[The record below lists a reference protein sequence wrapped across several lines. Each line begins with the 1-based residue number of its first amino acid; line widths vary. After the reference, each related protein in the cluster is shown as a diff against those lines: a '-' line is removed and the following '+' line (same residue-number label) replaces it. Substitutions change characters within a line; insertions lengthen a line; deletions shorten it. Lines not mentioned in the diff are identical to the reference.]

1 MSFISDIQ
9 NSDSLSIVG
18 LEKNTGKTVCL
29 NYILDRLPSQN
40 YKVAVTSIGIDGE
53 SKDQV
58 TGTAKPEIVLKEG
71 TYFSTS
77 EVYYNRRKLLSE
89 LVEIT
94 GERSS
99 LGRIVTARVLRGGK
113 IMLGG
118 PSSAASLRRWKEGV
132 KKFNVDLTIIDG
144 ALSRMSSG
152 SPAISESLIITT
164 GAAYSID
171 LGRLVRRT
179 KYVVGLVGIDKVE
192 LSVREKF
199 MDIEKGVWGIGP
211 DGALVDF
218 HLESSLTV
226 DKVREDMTK
235 NCSHLFVSGA
245 LTDRFLN
252 MIADSDRVRDIV
264 LVVRDF
270 TKMFVTEEAYR
281 NFLRRGGNIRVLQKS
296 RLIAVCVNPVSPRGI
311 VLDSGLL
318 CGKLE
323 EALQLPVYDIVKNS
337 LENGDAI

>member
-1 MSFISDIQ
+1 MSFISEIQ
-9 NSDSLSIVG
+9 KFNSLSIVG

-58 TGTAKPEIVLKEG
+58 TGTAKPEIILKEG

-77 EVYYNRRKLLSE
+77 EVYYSRKNLLSE

-99 LGRIVTARVLRGGK
+99 LGRIVTAKVLRGGK
-113 IMLGG
+113 VMLGG

-132 KKFNVDLTIIDG
+132 KKFDVDLTIIDG

-171 LGRLVRRT
+171 MERLVRRT
-179 KYVVGLVGIDKVE
+179 KYVVGLVGIDKAE
-192 LSVREKF
+192 PSVRDRF
-199 MDIEKGVWGIGP
+199 MDIERGVWGIDLNG
-211 DGALVDF
+211 GLVDF

-226 DKVREDMTK
+226 DKVKDDITK
-235 NCSHLFVSGA
+235 NSSHVFVSGA

-252 MIADSDRVRDIV
+252 MISDSDRVKDIV

-281 NFLRRGGNIRVLQKS
+281 NFLRRGGNLRVLQKS
-296 RLIAVCVNPVSPRGI
+296 RLIAVCVNPVSPRGV
-311 VLDSGLL
+311 VLDSGTL
-318 CGKLE
+318 CGKLG
-323 EALQLPVYDIVKNS
+323 EALQLPVYDIVKC
-337 LENGDAI
+337 GDVI